1 MIVGDIT
8 LRMIVEIIVDHME
21 VVIDILI
28 EAMIDHMEVIDLTMI
43 REIVIITII
52 SKKVV

>member
-1 MIVGDIT
+1 
-8 LRMIVEIIVDHME
+8 MIVEEKILRMMVKIIADHTE